1 MGLDV
6 SVYSKLEEVT
16 NEIGFYEDGEVKDGF
31 VCLYDNNSFEGRI
44 LPQKDRSAYRYDNN
58 ADGVYIIG
66 IGYGRYNAWRNQ
78 LAVMAGYGSDEDAF
92 NADSGD
98 FWELINFSDCEGTIG
113 TYAAKKLLADFEK
126 HQQKADVIGGFFLDM
141 YNEFKKACE
150 IASDNGAIVF
160 H

>member
-6 SVYSKLEEVT
+6 SVYSKLEEVSK
-16 NEIGFYEDGEVKDGF
+16 EIGFYEDGEVKDGF
-31 VCLYDNNSFEGRI
+31 ICLYNNDSFEGRI
-44 LPQKDRSAYRYDNN
+44 LPQKDNVAYRYDHN
-58 ADGVYIIG
+58 ADGVDISM
-66 IGYGRYNAWRNQ
+66 GYGRYNVWRNQ
-78 LAVMAGYGSDEDAF
+78 LAVMAGYGSGEDAF

-113 TYAAKKLLADFEK
+113 TDAAKKLLADFEK